1 MNLDLSVNLFVL
13 LAVLAAMIMALV
25 RAFRG
30 PGRYNR
36 ILAINVF
43 GAKTILLVALAGFLF
58 GPPGSLDIAILYA
71 LMNFIAIVAVLR
83 LTHYR
88 ELIGEQD
95 AALAEDLD
103 PDEPVDPS
111 PSGVS
116 TQEEGRS

>member
-1 MNLDLSVNLFVL
+1 MNLDLSINLFVL
-13 LAVLAAMIMALV
+13 LAVLAAMIIALV

-43 GAKTILLVALAGFLF
+43 GSKTILLVALASFLF

-83 LTHYR
+83 LTHYP
-88 ELIGEQD
+88 ELIGQEEPDPAEQ
-95 AALAEDLD
+95 EDLL
-103 PDEPVDPS
+103 
-111 PSGVS
+111 
-116 TQEEGRS
+116 